1 MYQSADSRL
10 WEGVQT
16 MSELPTESPSVWEA
30 AATLFERWRAGESDA
45 LDELVRLLSPMLWQV
60 VRASG
65 LDASTSEDVVQTTW
79 LALVRSGESIDQP
92 RAVAGWLCTAARRE
106 SWRVSKQSTRQ
117 LPVEEDAI
125 ARKLPDEPAP
135 ESRVVLDDDNARLW
149 GCLQK
154 LSERCQR
161 LLRIVAA
168 EARPD
173 YTSIATELGMP
184 VGSIGPTRGRCLD
197 KLRRELVL
205 AGGR

>member
-1 MYQSADSRL
+1 MYQPATPRL

-16 MSELPTESPSVWEA
+16 MSELPTESPSVWES
-30 AATLFERWRAGESDA
+30 AATLFERWRDGEREA
-45 LDELVRLLSPMLWQV
+45 LDDLVRLLSPMLWQV

-65 LDASTSEDVVQTTW
+65 LDAATSEDVVQTTW
-79 LALVRSGESIDQP
+79 LTLVRSGDSIAQP

-106 SWRVSKQSTRQ
+106 SWRVARQSTRQ
-117 LPVEEDAI
+117 RPVEDETIARRLPV
-125 ARKLPDEPAP
+125 EPAP
-135 ESRVVLDDDNARLW
+135 ETRVVLDDDNARLW
-149 GCLQK
+149 DCLHK

-168 EARPD
+168 ESRPD
-173 YTSIATELGMP
+173 YSAIATELDMP

-197 KLRRELVL
+197 KLRRELVN

>member
-1 MYQSADSRL
+1 
-10 WEGVQT
+10 

-30 AATLFERWRAGESDA
+30 AATLFERWRDGENDA
-45 LDELVRLLSPMLWQV
+45 LDDLVRLLSPMLWQV

-65 LDASTSEDVVQTTW
+65 LDAATSEDVVQTTW
-79 LALVRSGESIDQP
+79 LALVRSGESITQP

-106 SWRVSKQSTRQ
+106 SWRVAKQTTRQ
-117 LPVEEDAI
+117 LPVEDETI
-125 ARKLPDEPAP
+125 ARRLPDEPAP
-135 ESRVVLDDDNARLW
+135 ENLVVLDDDNARLW
-149 GCLQK
+149 GSLQK

-173 YTSIATELGMP
+173 YSAIATELGMP

-197 KLRRELVL
+197 KLRQELVL